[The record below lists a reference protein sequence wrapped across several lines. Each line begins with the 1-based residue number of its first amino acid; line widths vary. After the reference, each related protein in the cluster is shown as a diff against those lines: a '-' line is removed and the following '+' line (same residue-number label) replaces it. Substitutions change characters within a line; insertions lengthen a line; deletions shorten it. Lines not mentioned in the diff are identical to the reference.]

1 VSASQ
6 IAFGY
11 GGESTLKS
19 YGIARGGRNVNI
31 NQNSASS
38 GMLPLIHFHLIDF
51 YTMLCSLL
59 HDPSSY

>member
-19 YGIARGGRNVNI
+19 YGIASGGRSANI
-31 NQNSASS
+31 NQNSTPS
-38 GMLPLIHFHLIDF
+38 GMSPLVHFHLIDY